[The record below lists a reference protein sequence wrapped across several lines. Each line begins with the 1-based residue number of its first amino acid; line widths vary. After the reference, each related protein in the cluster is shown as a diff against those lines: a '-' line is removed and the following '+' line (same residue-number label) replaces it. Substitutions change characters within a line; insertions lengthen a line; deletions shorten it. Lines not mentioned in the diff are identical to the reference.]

1 MSDENFEENVETTE
15 ADAKQNLANLKS
27 VGMIHFVAVMSALTL
42 WGAADAWAT
51 VNDWSLAHVVAIVNA
66 IIAGSVITGI
76 LHEWGHYAGARLA
89 GSATQ
94 VLKKPVG
101 YFFMFNFPFDRNDRR
116 QFLWMSWGG
125 IVVPWLLVVL
135 TAMLVPI
142 DTASRTMLLAV
153 FVTRAAQVSF
163 FEVPVA
169 RRARNNDPQKALE
182 DALVAGRL
190 GSSRYA
196 GVAVGLVAYLVA
208 W

>member
-1 MSDENFEENVETTE
+1 MSEENAEASAENTE
-15 ADAKQNLANLKS
+15 AAAKQNLANLKS
-27 VGMIHFVAVMSALTL
+27 VGTIHFVAVMLALTA
-42 WGAADAWAT
+42 WGAADTWAT
-51 VNDWSLAHVVAIVNA
+51 VSNWGLAHVVAIVNA
-66 IIAGSVITGI
+66 IVAASVVTGI

-89 GSATQ
+89 GSETD

-101 YFFMFNFPFDRNDRR
+101 YFFMFNFPFDKNDQR

-135 TAMLVPI
+135 TATLIPI

-169 RRARNNDPQKALE
+169 RRARISDPQKALE

-190 GSSRYA
+190 GSSRYRGA
-196 GVAVGLVAYLVA
+196 VVGVLAYLVA
-208 W
+208 